1 MPTPFSGSTFPPLLF
16 NVLTF
21 FFVLFLFALV
31 QMYCRYFIMVKGP
44 QSLVL
49 VPAQGIAK
57 RKVIKKYKGKIKRW
71 HSHQF
76 MKVGESWRKP
86 KGIDGRQR
94 RKFKGTGKQVNIG
107 YGSDKKTRHVLPNGF
122 YKFTVSNVKDL
133 EMLMMNNRRY
143 CAEIAG
149 NVSSLK
155 RKAIVDRAEQLNIRV
170 TNGLAKLRP
179 EENE

>member
-1 MPTPFSGSTFPPLLF
+1 MAPFIWARPLVAKAKNQAKKYYNKHLILLPPTKKT
-16 NVLTF
+16 T
-21 FFVLFLFALV
+21 
-31 QMYCRYFIMVKGP
+31 MVKGP

-57 RKVIKKYKGKIKRW
+57 RNVVKKYKGKIKRW

-143 CAEIAG
+143 CAEIAH
-149 NVSSLK
+149 NVSALK
-155 RKAIVDRAEQLNIRV
+155 RKGIVDRAEQLNIRV
-170 TNGLAKLRP
+170 TNALCKLRP

>member
-1 MPTPFSGSTFPPLLF
+1 MTKT
-16 NVLTF
+16 
-21 FFVLFLFALV
+21 
-31 QMYCRYFIMVKGP
+31 KGP

-49 VPAQGIAK
+49 VPAQGIKK

-107 YGSDKKTRHVLPNGF
+107 YGSDKKTKHVLPNGF

-143 CAEIAG
+143 CAEIAHD
-149 NVSSLK
+149 VSAPK
-155 RKAIVDRAEQLNIRV
+155 RKTIVDRAEQLNIRV

>member
-1 MPTPFSGSTFPPLLF
+1 
-16 NVLTF
+16 
-21 FFVLFLFALV
+21 
-31 QMYCRYFIMVKGP
+31 MVKGP
-44 QSLVL
+44 QPLVL
-49 VPAQGIAK
+49 VPAAGVAK
-57 RKVIKKYKGKIKRW
+57 RKVVKKYKGKIKRW

-76 MKVGESWRKP
+76 KKVKESWRKP

-107 YGSDKKTRHVLPNGF
+107 YGSNKKTKHVLPNGF
-122 YKFTVSNVKDL
+122 YKFVVSNVKDL

-143 CAEIAG
+143 CAEIAH

-170 TNGLAKLRP
+170 TNSYAKLRP

>member
-1 MPTPFSGSTFPPLLF
+1 MG
-16 NVLTF
+16 
-21 FFVLFLFALV
+21 
-31 QMYCRYFIMVKGP
+31 KGP
-44 QSLVL
+44 KPLNL
-49 VPAQGIAK
+49 VPAEGVAK
-57 RKVIKKYKGKIKRW
+57 RKVVKKYKGKIKRW
-71 HSHQF
+71 HAHQF

-107 YGSDKKTRHVLPNGF
+107 YGSNKKTKHVLPNGF
-122 YKFTVSNVKDL
+122 YKFVVSNVKDL

-143 CAEIAG
+143 CAEIAH

-170 TNGLAKLRP
+170 TNSYAKLRP